1 MLRKLLLLFITST
14 LLISCSG
21 KTPQVQQSQPY
32 RVLAVESFIADIAQN
47 VAGDRIT
54 VESLIP
60 LGVDPHGFELTPQDL
75 VKMNEADIIIMNGC
89 GVESWLEDS
98 YSNLPKN
105 ITIIEGCQ
113 SLDSR
118 SPGKLEIVS
127 DHETMDPHFWL
138 DPISVIQYVE
148 NIKAGFIALD
158 PDWKDF
164 YQGNSEKYVVQLQD
178 LDTWIKDTVSTIP
191 IAERKIVT
199 NHESFGYF
207 ADRYQFQVIGTIIPG
222 FSSNAS
228 PSAQQLAELT
238 DQIRLTGAKA
248 IFLETGTNA
257 ALSDQVAAETGVK
270 VITDLYT
277 HSLTG
282 PNGSAPSY
290 IDMMKWNVSQI
301 VLALGSK

>member
-1 MLRKLLLLFITST
+1 MLRKILILILTST
-14 LLISCSG
+14 LLVSCSG
-21 KTPQVQQSQPY
+21 NNPPVQQSQPY
-32 RVLAVESFIADIAQN
+32 HALAVESFIADIAQN

-75 VKMNEADIIIMNGC
+75 VKMNESDIIIMNGC

-105 ITIIEGCQ
+105 IAIIEGCQ
-113 SLDSR
+113 ELISR
-118 SPGKLEIVS
+118 RPGKSEIVT

-148 NIKAGFIALD
+148 NIKDGFIAID
-158 PDWKDF
+158 PGWKNF
-164 YQGNSEKYVVQLQD
+164 YQGNSEKYIVQLQD
-178 LDTWIKDTVSTIP
+178 LDTWIKDSVSIIP

-277 HSLTG
+277 HSLTD
-282 PNGSAPSY
+282 PSGSAPTY
-290 IDMMKWNVSQI
+290 IDMMKWNVTQI
-301 VLALGSK
+301 VKALGAK